1 MKNIIIIL
9 ITSLLYSCAWRIIL
23 IASLLYS
30 CIGDTVNHQ
39 VCAIYGDQRVITDT
53 IYLHDNGRHVDII
66 ISDKNTYTAYGWG
79 SETFFLKT
87 PKWDDLTYRAVYNA
101 TRKNNKVLMHVK
113 KNLIKMD
120 DWVAI
125 PITEYQVDSLHKNIF
140 ASFNTDSTGT
150 HQYVADGY
158 GSNDTFYKA
167 NGEYSFY
174 YTCNTWANEMLK
186 NSNIYARKHAIF
198 SDEVINIHN

>member
-9 ITSLLYSCAWRIIL
+9 ITSLLYSCV
-23 IASLLYS
+23 
-30 CIGDTVNHQ
+30 GDTVNHQ

-66 ISDKNTYTAYGWG
+66 ISDGNTYTGYGWG
-79 SETFFLKT
+79 SETFYLRVPT
-87 PKWDDLTYRAVYNA
+87 WSDLTYRAVFNA

-125 PITEYQVDSLHKNIF
+125 PITEHQVDSLHKNIF
-140 ASFNTDSTGT
+140 ASFNTDSNDAW
-150 HQYVADGY
+150 QYVADGY

-167 NGEYSFY
+167 HGEYGWY

-186 NSNIYARKHAIF
+186 ESDIYARKHAVF
-198 SDEVINIHN
+198 SEEVIDIHR